1 MCVQRSDEN
10 IDSYVNELKTI
21 AKTCEFGELAESLI
35 RDRIVCGIRDDRVR
49 VRLLREQDLDLQK
62 AITICRASE
71 TTNETLKEMNF
82 GNKSNDTSVH
92 HVKLKNFKKQ
102 EKAQEN
108 PKKSLKPKKGNADK
122 QKPCSRCGNTHGA
135 RCPAIGKICN
145 NCGRKNHF
153 KKKCF
158 FRSSSNVHSID
169 EENISDSEK
178 EFFVDS
184 IDTGKQDSKY
194 KLSVKTNG
202 KLVLFKLDTGSDVNI
217 LSQKDFNRL
226 RNKPKL
232 QSTKAKLT
240 SYSGDNIP
248 VNGACILNLE
258 HKDKCHK
265 LLFIVA
271 KDNVIPILGEK
282 ALDRSG
288 HIKRAFTI
296 ENINCQSKKT
306 ETEREADGEKSTNA
320 IVEQF
325 KDVFIGLGCLKGE
338 YKIEVDK
345 SVKPL
350 VTPCRKIPF
359 KLHKK
364 LKAELD
370 RMGKQGVICTENEPT
385 D

>member
-1 MCVQRSDEN
+1 MELDVQPLEKSA
-10 IDSYVNELKTI
+10 IIVVGKTI
-21 AKTCEFGELAESLI
+21 SK
-35 RDRIVCGIRDDRVR
+35 RNV
-49 VRLLREQDLDLQK
+49 
-62 AITICRASE
+62 
-71 TTNETLKEMNF
+71 
-82 GNKSNDTSVH
+82 
-92 HVKLKNFKKQ
+92 
-102 EKAQEN
+102 
-108 PKKSLKPKKGNADK
+108 
-122 QKPCSRCGNTHGA
+122 
-135 RCPAIGKICN
+135 
-145 NCGRKNHF
+145 
-153 KKKCF
+153 F
-158 FRSSSNVHSID
+158 FRSSSKVHSID
-169 EENISDSEK
+169 EENISDSEM

-217 LSQKDFNRL
+217 LSQ
-226 RNKPKL
+226 NKPKL

-265 LLFIVA
+265 PLFIVT

-282 ALDRSG
+282 ALDRLG
-288 HIKRAFTI
+288 LIKRVFTI

-306 ETEREADGEKSTNA
+306 EMEREADGEKSTNA

-345 SVKPL
+345 SVKPV
-350 VTPCRKIPF
+350 VTPFRKIPF

-370 RMGKQGVICTENEPT
+370 RMDRCDLYGK
-385 D
+385 